1 MIILIDMRFVHNI
14 SLMDWFYRTEP
25 SEAQEPNEL
34 PVVTD
39 TPLTVREISGIIES
53 LLDDRQLQDIRVQG
67 EVTNY
72 KYHSRGHRYF
82 SLSEKGGGSTAA
94 VIKCVMWRSDADR
107 LSFAPEDGMEVVVTG
122 SVRVYPPQGSYQLQ
136 VKTMTRGGAGE
147 KYLLIERWKKEL
159 AAEGCFAAERK
170 RPLPSF
176 PLRVG
181 VVTSE
186 TGAVIHDIR
195 TVIAHRYPVEIV
207 ISPTAVQGEKAHG
220 EIARAIARVAGQVD
234 VVIVAR
240 GGGSFEDL
248 FPFNHPDVVRA
259 IAACPVPVVSAIGH
273 EVDVTLA
280 DLAADMRAPTPSAAA
295 ELVVP
300 DRKDLRLVLRDLR
313 CRLGASLLTRISR
326 AQNEIADLRD
336 RLRPQRFCRKIGEKR
351 QAVADLSDRLE
362 RSFVTRIERD
372 RLLLAEMKTALDG
385 RSPRAV
391 LARGYCVAEKDGI
404 VVKSVDA
411 LREDDRLNLRF
422 YDGRS
427 RVVVERVD
435 HDGNL

>member
-1 MIILIDMRFVHNI
+1 MHNI
-14 SLMDWFYRTEP
+14 SFMDWFYRTEP
-25 SEAQEPNEL
+25 PEAQEPKEL
-34 PVVTD
+34 PIIPD
-39 TPLTVREISGIIES
+39 TPLTVGEVSGIIER

-72 KYHSRGHRYF
+72 KHHARGHRYF

-107 LSFAPEDGMEVVVTG
+107 LSFEPDDGMEVVVTG
-122 SVRVYPPQGSYQLQ
+122 SVRVYPPHGSYQLQ
-136 VKTMTRGGAGE
+136 VKAMTRGGVGE
-147 KYLLIERWKKEL
+147 KYLLVEKWKKEL
-159 AAEGCFAAERK
+159 TAEGCFATERK
-170 RPLPSF
+170 RPLPPF
-176 PLRVG
+176 PARVG

-195 TVIAHRYPVEIV
+195 TVIARRYPVEIV
-207 ISPTAVQGEKAHG
+207 ISPTAVQGEEAHG
-220 EIARAIARVAGQVD
+220 EIARAIARVAGHVD

-300 DRKDLRLVLRDLR
+300 DRKDLQLALRDLR
-313 CRLGASLLTRISR
+313 GQLTGALLSRISR
-326 AQNEIADLRD
+326 AQDEIAGLRD
-336 RLRPQRFCRKIGEKR
+336 RLRPQRFCRKIEEKR
-351 QAVADLSDRLE
+351 QGAADLSDRLE
-362 RSFVTRIERD
+362 RAFSTRIERD
-372 RLLLAEMKTALDG
+372 RLMLAEMKTALEG

-404 VVKSVDA
+404 VVRSAGA
-411 LREDDRLNLRF
+411 LKNEDRLDLRF

-427 RVVVERVD
+427 KVLVERVD